1 MFVLAVRELVQ
12 AVGEHA
18 VPLVDTLDE
27 TGAQRKR
34 FAEFFDRMET
44 ADVCLPYVIELR
56 RELGLL
62 RSQVNVVGATH
73 DHLKPK
79 AMKSIREL
87 DIVLLA
93 FAQYFQ
99 RREVK

>member
-12 AVGEHA
+12 AVGDHA
-18 VPLVDTLDE
+18 VPLVDALDE
-27 TGAQRKR
+27 SGQQRKR
-34 FAEFFDRMET
+34 FTEFFDRMEV
-44 ADVCLPYVIELR
+44 ADVCLPFVVELR
-56 RELGLL
+56 RELGQL
-62 RSQVNVVGATH
+62 RAQVNVVGATH

-79 AMKSIREL
+79 AMKAIREL

-93 FAQYFQ
+93 FEQYFQ